1 MEARALQML
10 FFPLKVT
17 QFTLKLNPYPVLI
30 ENAIQ
35 EILSMADISHKK
47 AIVQHPGRSAVLS

>member
-1 MEARALQML
+1 ML

-47 AIVQHPGRSAVLS
+47 AIVQHPSGQISSLILMGGIS